1 MNDELAR
8 RLCEAVES
16 LNQNCNES
24 LEFPQCNQVELSSI
38 VAKVKK
44 NVHPDEFWIVQPT
57 IQASSAQQTCSI
69 YMASSVQQTCSI
81 YMARHEPYWA
91 HGDTWEE
98 CFEKFEKGQSNE
110 TANEK
115 LDPPIPGNESAVS

>member
-16 LNQNCNES
+16 LNQNCSES
-24 LEFPQCNQVELSSI
+24 PEFPQCNQVELSSI

-69 YMASSVQQTCSI
+69 YMS
-81 YMARHEPYWA
+81 RHEPCWA

-115 LDPPIPGNESAVS
+115 LDPPIPGNESTVS